1 MKIIL
6 GALAAIVVLGAGW
19 MLFSSSSPT
28 GGSETHESATAESA
42 SFSGTL
48 AELASRGG
56 VFRCT
61 VSQESDVATT
71 EGVVLVD
78 GGRVR
83 GDFVSTVSAA
93 GGISVETHLIVKDG
107 FTYTWTP
114 IAPNGFKAR
123 VADGAGSGSAALSG
137 SYADASQEYAYEC
150 APWTVDESV
159 FELPALT
166 FVEVN

>member
-1 MKIIL
+1 MKTIL
-6 GALAAIVVLGAGW
+6 GVLAVVVVLGAGW
-19 MLFSSSSPT
+19 VFFSSSTPT
-28 GGSETHESATAESA
+28 GERESQENTAHEPA
-42 SFSGTL
+42 SFTGTL

-56 VFRCT
+56 SYRCT
-61 VSQESDVATT
+61 VSQESEVAVT

-78 GGRVR
+78 NTRVR

-93 GGISVETHLIVKDG
+93 GGISVETHLIVNDG

-123 VADGAGSGSAALSG
+123 TTEGAGSGSAELSG
-137 SYADASQEYAYEC
+137 NYADVNQEYAYEC

-166 FVEVN
+166 FIEVN